1 MAKKYCKERLNVME
15 NIRIVEGQTVPSD
28 RDDDD
33 ANREKQMI
41 NLIIHKKLIWHHKQR
56 IPD

>member
-28 RDDDD
+28 RDDD